1 MMKSGSSQEEPL
13 FCHKIL
19 TKKCRKPLDFCSRDE
34 YNTFST
40 QRNGVLNTGNK
51 ENESFRAKKS
61 LSLYLIFIIGGQ
73 EL

>member
-13 FCHKIL
+13 FCHKFL
-19 TKKCRKPLDFCSRDE
+19 TKRSKKGLDFLGQDE
-34 YNTFST
+34 YNTLST

-51 ENESFRAKKS
+51 ENESFRAKKFII
-61 LSLYLIFIIGGQ
+61 IFIIGGQ